1 MIVKASFDFVQ
12 EEQPRD
18 RTGFIFIM
26 NILILADL
34 LFLKAVDGTIDM
46 ACPVVDLKLMS
57 SFILMD
63 IARLSV
69 DH

>member
-1 MIVKASFDFVQ
+1 MQ
-12 EEQPRD
+12 LLD

-46 ACPVVDLKLMS
+46 SCPVVDLKLMS